1 MSVKLIALDL
11 DGTLLNN
18 EKSVSRGNREAIHW
32 AAQQGVNV
40 AFATGRSMGI
50 IPPDAFSIPDVRYMI
65 TSNGAVISDRL
76 RGVIACEYI
85 PADTVDM
92 LVNVLKGGSEMIEV
106 FVSGMSHTQ
115 RSYNEEIMEAV
126 RKGQDPYFYYYYR
139 VSEDDIFDFMTKNRQ
154 VIEMIIVNFP
164 RGEDPRMKLE
174 SLSRIDSVPGIC
186 TTTSLPYNIEIVSA
200 AAGKGNALV
209 RLAEQLGIEREQV
222 VSMGD
227 SLNDMTMPEV
237 SGICVAMGNARDE
250 VKERADMITASN
262 VDDGV
267 AGAIYRILEEDSKEG
282 NR

>member
-1 MSVKLIALDL
+1 
-11 DGTLLNN
+11 
-18 EKSVSRGNREAIHW
+18 
-32 AAQQGVNV
+32 
-40 AFATGRSMGI
+40 
-50 IPPDAFSIPDVRYMI
+50 
-65 TSNGAVISDRL
+65 
-76 RGVIACEYI
+76 
-85 PADTVDM
+85 
-92 LVNVLKGGSEMIEV
+92 
-106 FVSGMSHTQ
+106 
-115 RSYNEEIMEAV
+115 
-126 RKGQDPYFYYYYR
+126 
-139 VSEDDIFDFMTKNRQ
+139 
-154 VIEMIIVNFP
+154 
-164 RGEDPRMKLE
+164 MKLE